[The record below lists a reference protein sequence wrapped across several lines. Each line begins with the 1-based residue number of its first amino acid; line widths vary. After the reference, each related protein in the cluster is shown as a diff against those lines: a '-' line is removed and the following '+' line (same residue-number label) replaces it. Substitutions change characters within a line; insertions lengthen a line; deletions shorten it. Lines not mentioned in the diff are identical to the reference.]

1 MCPRVKRSRLTISDV
16 VIYRKSNSQ
25 IILYSYIKEGESN
38 RYSVM
43 NLWDGAYL
51 WNMKEIQ

>member
-1 MCPRVKRSRLTISDV
+1 MCSREMRLRLTISDV

-25 IILYSYIKEGESN
+25 IILYSYMKEGESN
-38 RYSVM
+38 RYYIM
-43 NLWDGAYL
+43 NLWDGDL

>member
-25 IILYSYIKEGESN
+25 IILYSYKKEGESD
-38 RYSVM
+38 RYYIM
-43 NLWDGAYL
+43 NLWDGDL

>member
-1 MCPRVKRSRLTISDV
+1 MCPRVMRSRLTISDV
-16 VIYRKSNSQ
+16 MIYRKSNSQ

-38 RYSVM
+38 RYYVM